1 MLEGLELQK
10 AKETEK
16 KRSSGLRGRNLN
28 FSKFN
33 L

>member
-1 MLEGLELQK
+1 MLEGLELLK
-10 AKETEK
+10 AKEIEK
-16 KRSSGLRGRNLN
+16 KRLSGLRGRNLN